1 MQNKVHDGTVKVTP
15 YLYDSYLCRLCANE
29 NLNGTK
35 IFPKNENE
43 SDLSQLINKYLPL
56 KVYDDGKLPQLIC
69 PGCYIQ
75 VEATKQ
81 FLDLVLEGQKKLR
94 DLLQLQETEEHLD
107 GDIEK
112 TTLENAVNTYVQ
124 TDENGRNI
132 FIQVLSNGSLYPPE
146 HSLSVLAAGSEK
158 PKRRRGRPPK
168 TITTECNENEPQKE
182 TKVKPESEDEPET
195 DNDGR
200 RKRKIKVPTRFQEVV
215 QGKELER
222 IFLEEGVIGE
232 DSTSDYE
239 HGKADHL
246 EDNEIIGRLQSK
258 DGDNLGELIIVNRV
272 SSKMRNTFKNEVS
285 RRRKKHEVC
294 KKIFNHPSSLIY
306 HREAEHNNGQ
316 RFVCIKCDK
325 SFKHKQL
332 LQRHQLV
339 HSEERPY
346 RCKQCDASFKTR
358 ANLINH
364 MPIHTGEKKYFCSQ
378 CGQTFAHKTS
388 LTLHIRWH
396 SGQKPFQCDICLK
409 SFSQKGNLAEHKRIH
424 TGEKPYNCEHCNRKF
439 TTSSQY
445 KLHMKRH
452 SGERPWRCEF
462 CPKTFLHRDTWKC
475 HTRRHKNEKPYQCE
489 QCLKGFTE
497 QCALKKHERLHT
509 GEKPYVCEFCN
520 RGFADC
526 SNLAKHKRIH
536 ENEPNLIETPEIKV
550 LTSSKDDE
558 NDIFYVTLDPNSS
571 EIQSPSLVQ
580 IMEQLDTKNNEND
593 EAHAKINNISTLSTK
608 NNAVIQQII
617 DQEGNTMS
625 VALPDGQMLRVVTT
639 MENGEQN
646 FKGLTN
652 DGSLIPLNVNF
663 EDERTIFGNEQMN
676 VTLDE
681 KENEFEEWTN
691 KKKDDSKVATI
702 PLIQFLDSDIQ
713 ILPGQK
719 MENNLQLLV
728 EGQNVCFVTAYNS
741 DDPTNSQ
748 YLAMA

>member
-1 MQNKVHDGTVKVTP
+1 
-15 YLYDSYLCRLCANE
+15 
-29 NLNGTK
+29 
-35 IFPKNENE
+35 
-43 SDLSQLINKYLPL
+43 
-56 KVYDDGKLPQLIC
+56 
-69 PGCYIQ
+69 
-75 VEATKQ
+75 
-81 FLDLVLEGQKKLR
+81 
-94 DLLQLQETEEHLD
+94 
-107 GDIEK
+107 
-112 TTLENAVNTYVQ
+112 
-124 TDENGRNI
+124 
-132 FIQVLSNGSLYPPE
+132 
-146 HSLSVLAAGSEK
+146 
-158 PKRRRGRPPK
+158 
-168 TITTECNENEPQKE
+168 
-182 TKVKPESEDEPET
+182 
-195 DNDGR
+195 
-200 RKRKIKVPTRFQEVV
+200 
-215 QGKELER
+215 
-222 IFLEEGVIGE
+222 
-232 DSTSDYE
+232 
-239 HGKADHL
+239 
-246 EDNEIIGRLQSK
+246 
-258 DGDNLGELIIVNRV
+258 
-272 SSKMRNTFKNEVS
+272 MRNTFKNEVS
-285 RRRKKHEVC
+285 RRRKKHECEICGKEFLYYGRYENHKSLHENGKFQCNSCIFRASNKISIERHHKVTGHNGLSQLQCESFKEEPQQDIINVEQETDDTNTPQSNSTDTVGLKECSEDSKEDSPQDASSKNSCEVC